1 MFDHDAGMA
10 ARAGAGLV
18 EGEENRGRGSA
29 GDPVLKVKLIA
40 RGWLVRAG
48 QPGRERVQRWMAQW
62 LAGGQDGSA
71 LPDVPVIGMA
81 YATS

>member
-1 MFDHDAGMA
+1 
-10 ARAGAGLV
+10 
-18 EGEENRGRGSA
+18 
-29 GDPVLKVKLIA
+29 VKLIA

-48 QPGRERVQRWMAQW
+48 QPGRERVQRWMAPW